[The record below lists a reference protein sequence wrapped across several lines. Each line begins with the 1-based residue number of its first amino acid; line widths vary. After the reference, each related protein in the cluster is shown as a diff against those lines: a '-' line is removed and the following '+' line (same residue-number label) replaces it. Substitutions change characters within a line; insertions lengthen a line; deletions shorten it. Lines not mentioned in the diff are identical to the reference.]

1 MDNKVNAANYKEEDL
16 ADSLSKLEI
25 KDETKTASEKKEETK
40 NDNKYNTFI
49 SKLKK
54 GEFKDIVFMTGAGIS
69 TSSGIPDFRSKN
81 GIFHQLQTK
90 YNLSTP
96 EEFFDIKTFLVHP
109 EYFYEFSKSF
119 LSSSYDPTTFHYFM
133 GFLCHKKMVKYVF
146 TQNIDGLDSKCGI
159 DADKLIFAHGSFTE
173 AHCPKC
179 HNDIDIEELNE
190 CVMKLEVKKCP
201 KCKSPCKHKIVFYG
215 EDLSPE
221 FYQKMNKVSNS
232 DLGIVCG
239 TSLLVSPFN
248 CLPYMFQKKAW
259 RVVINKSEIGDKTGK
274 KGFKYDKEDS
284 NDLLI
289 KGYSDA
295 IAEKIIN
302 DCGWKEEFEAFV
314 KEIKEQNKNK

>member
-1 MDNKVNAANYKEEDL
+1 M
-16 ADSLSKLEI
+16 
-25 KDETKTASEKKEETK
+25 
-40 NDNKYNTFI
+40 
-49 SKLKK
+49 
-54 GEFKDIVFMTGAGIS
+54 
-69 TSSGIPDFRSKN
+69 
-81 GIFHQLQTK
+81 
-90 YNLSTP
+90 
-96 EEFFDIKTFLVHP
+96 
-109 EYFYEFSKSF
+109 
-119 LSSSYDPTTFHYFM
+119 
-133 GFLCHKKMVKYVF
+133 
-146 TQNIDGLDSKCGI
+146 DSKCGI
-159 DADKLIFAHGSFTE
+159 DPDKLIFAHGSFTE

-179 HNDIDIEELNE
+179 HIHIDINELNE
-190 CVMKLEVKKCP
+190 YVMKGEVMKCS

-232 DLGIVCG
+232 DLGVVCG

-248 CLPYMFQKKAW
+248 CLPYMFNKKAW

-295 IAEKIIN
+295 MAEKIIN

-314 KEIKEQNKNK
+314 KETKEQNKNK

>member
-40 NDNKYNTFI
+40 IDNKYNTFI

-96 EEFFDIKTFLVHP
+96 EEFFDIKTFMLHP

-179 HNDIDIEELNE
+179 HNDIDIEELNQ
-190 CVMKLEVKKCP
+190 CVMKLEV
-201 KCKSPCKHKIVFYG
+201 
-215 EDLSPE
+215 
-221 FYQKMNKVSNS
+221 M
-232 DLGIVCG
+232 
-239 TSLLVSPFN
+239 
-248 CLPYMFQKKAW
+248 
-259 RVVINKSEIGDKTGK
+259 R
-274 KGFKYDKEDS
+274 
-284 NDLLI
+284 
-289 KGYSDA
+289 
-295 IAEKIIN
+295 
-302 DCGWKEEFEAFV
+302 
-314 KEIKEQNKNK
+314 